1 MAATKMPKG
10 PGFLV
15 TFAYYFLATLF
26 LGSFLASRLL
36 HLSLGTAIPYE
47 LAALAG
53 LSVGIVGTALN
64 RSEVIE
70 LPIASPK
77 VFRNRLGQILQ
88 EMGFTLVPDDESLG
102 EPLSSPDSP
111 DSPDSQPDRAVA
123 EAEPPVQCY
132 RRSPS
137 VLAFSALEVYVQV
150 GDRSAY
156 LMSRVSTLRKIRQK
170 LGL

>member
-77 VFRNRLGQILQ
+77 GFRNRLGQILQ
-88 EMGFTLVPDDESLG
+88 EMGFTL
-102 EPLSSPDSP
+102 
-111 DSPDSQPDRAVA
+111 
-123 EAEPPVQCY
+123 
-132 RRSPS
+132 
-137 VLAFSALEVYVQV
+137 
-150 GDRSAY
+150 
-156 LMSRVSTLRKIRQK
+156 
-170 LGL
+170 

>member
-10 PGFLV
+10 PGFMV

-64 RSEVIE
+64 RSEVME

-88 EMGFTLVPDDESLG
+88 ELGFTLIPDDEG
-102 EPLSSPDSP
+102 TAEPAT
-111 DSPDSQPDRAVA
+111 SPDSQLDRAVA

-137 VLAFSALEVYVQV
+137 LLAFSALEVYVQV
-150 GDRSAY
+150 GERSAY
-156 LMSRVSTLRKIRQK
+156 LMSRVSTLHKIRQK